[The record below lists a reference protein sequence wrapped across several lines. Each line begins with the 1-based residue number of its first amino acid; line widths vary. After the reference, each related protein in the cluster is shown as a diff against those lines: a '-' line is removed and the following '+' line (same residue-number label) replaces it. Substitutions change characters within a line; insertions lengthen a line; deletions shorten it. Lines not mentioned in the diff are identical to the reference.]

1 MGLTIHYQLRLPG
14 SVGKAAAEHLV
25 RAVHRRSAAL
35 VRRRELAEITPVQ
48 EADLD
53 SFRNCQFVSEERDG
67 TTFGHDV
74 PADCGWVF
82 SVWPGPDCES
92 ARFGLCHYPATIKVG
107 RRTLRTGCG
116 GWGYASFCKT
126 QYASLHG
133 AEHFL
138 KCHLAVIDLV
148 LLWQKAGATV
158 KINDEGDYWPGRN
171 KAKLRAECE
180 KMNRLMAAF
189 AGALKD
195 AGDEGGPAVES
206 PIFQHT
212 QFERLEAQGLAENP
226 AKIPCAAKIV
236 STIAARKR

>member
-14 SVGKAAAEHLV
+14 TVGKAAAEHLV

-35 VRRRELAEITPVQ
+35 VRRRKLAEITPMQ

-53 SFRNCQFVSEERDG
+53 SFRSCQFVSEKRDG
-67 TTFGHDV
+67 TTVGHDV
-74 PADCGWVF
+74 PADCGWMF

-133 AEHFL
+133 GEHFM
-138 KCHLAVIDLV
+138 KCHRAVIDLV
-148 LLWQKAGATV
+148 LLWEKAGATV
-158 KINDEGDYWPGRN
+158 KINDEGDYWPDRN
-171 KAKLRAECE
+171 EAKLLGEVGL
-180 KMNRLMAAF
+180 MNRMVAALG
-189 AGALKD
+189 GALKD
-195 AGDEGGPAVES
+195 AGDEGGPTVES
-206 PIFQHT
+206 PIFQHG
-212 QFERLEAQGLAENP
+212 QFEHLEARGLAENP
-226 AKIPCAAKIV
+226 AQITRAAKIV
-236 STIAARKR
+236 STMAARKR